1 MPLVFQRGAY
11 TTYLLISKHTINLE
25 MGGAKMAW
33 RKLLFFHS
41 SLSISIS
48 LSNRSILITHTCFLL
63 FYLQL
68 NEIVSQTVFQLSV
81 AGIQF
86 AGMYSPMHSGNKV
99 YPHLLLIYVN
109 RGLHTS
115 GLAHLLVYC
124 LYFR

>member
-1 MPLVFQRGAY
+1 M
-11 TTYLLISKHTINLE
+11 LLTVY
-25 MGGAKMAW
+25 
-33 RKLLFFHS
+33 
-41 SLSISIS
+41 
-48 LSNRSILITHTCFLL
+48 
-63 FYLQL
+63 YLQL
-68 NEIVSQTVFQLSV
+68 NEIVSQTFFQLSI

-115 GLAHLLVYC
+115 GFAHLLVYC